1 MTVETFAAAAAVVLA
16 GVSALTDFL
25 WGKVY
30 NKAVTWGLAFFV
42 VWLAFY
48 GAWHAF
54 GGHTAIDRFPELAL
68 WFGQEV
74 PAPQPIDPEV
84 LLGLRPADDVGKSIL
99 PGPGDDPSPAAGDE
113 AAVAQVP
120 PVHPTFWAYLAR
132 VGVNVGIAFLIG
144 FGMWWFGLWAA
155 GDAKLFTA
163 LAALIPLGAYV
174 NAFWPV
180 FPAYVLLFNTFLA
193 LMVLLFLELAV
204 RFARQAFRPT
214 PEEAEAWRNAWTWVK
229 GNVRNLAIGFV
240 GVVFLFL
247 VIKTL
252 RMLTRDLMAAY
263 TSVTS
268 STLVYFLLFLVFHP
282 LSRAMRKPWV
292 GWPITIGTL
301 GFIVYIAL
309 YPTEGYNLATVLHV
323 GALML
328 GLVLFLIV
336 YELYLNVFDFKPIKL
351 WELRP
356 RMLLARK
363 TLEVLKEDGDLVDR
377 KMGPVGPDGLSP
389 EQVETLRRWWIDRG
403 KGGRL
408 WINRTIPFAPALFL
422 GTVATVLFGGYILR
436 MKL

>member
-1 MTVETFAAAAAVVLA
+1 MTVETIASAAAVATA
-16 GVSALTDFL
+16 GACALTDFL

-30 NKAVTWGLAFFV
+30 NKVLVWAAVVAV
-42 VWLAFY
+42 AWLGFY

-54 GGHTAIDRFPELAL
+54 GGATAMDAYPELGL

-74 PAPQPIDPEV
+74 PAPAPVDPEV
-84 LLGLRPADDVGKSIL
+84 LLGLKPAADAGKSVM
-99 PGPGDDPSPAAGDE
+99 PGPDDKPSAAAPQAAPAE
-113 AAVAQVP
+113 
-120 PVHPTFWAYLAR
+120 PVTPTYAAYLGR
-132 VGVNVGIAFLIG
+132 VGVNVVIAFLIG

-155 GDAKLFTA
+155 GDAKLFA
-163 LAALIPLGAYV
+163 VLAALVPLGAYV

-193 LMVLLFLELAV
+193 LMVLLVLELAV
-204 RFARQAFRPT
+204 RFARQAIRPT
-214 PEEAEAWRNAWTWVK
+214 PEEAEAWRNAWTWIR
-229 GNVRNLAIGFV
+229 GNVGNLAIGFV

-282 LSRAMRKPWV
+282 LARAMRRPWV
-292 GWPITIGTL
+292 GWPIAIATA
-301 GFIVYIAL
+301 GFIVYVAL
-309 YPTEGYNLATVLHV
+309 YPTPDYNLASVLHV

-328 GLVLFLIV
+328 GLVVFLIV
-336 YELYLNVFDFKPIKL
+336 YELYLNVFDYKPIKL

-363 TLEVLKEDGDLVDR
+363 TQEVLKEDKDLLET

-389 EQVETLRRWWIDRG
+389 QQVETLRRWWIDRG

-422 GTVATVLFGGYILR
+422 GTLATVLFGGYILR
-436 MKL
+436 MKA